1 MTTASPELLMRD
13 AAIIVVSAIVWSVL
27 TFAQDTNVPQLTYRT
42 GIDLVQ
48 VDVSVLDR
56 DRHPVLGLKPDDF
69 VVKEDGRVK
78 PIAAFSAVTLP
89 ERPPKPVGAWMR
101 EASPDVVTNL
111 TPKDGRLVV
120 ILLDYSIGRS
130 NFPEVRRTAEAAV
143 DQLGPGDVAAV
154 IYTSVGV
161 PQNFTADRGLL
172 RAAINQPF
180 LGIDVDPDDPFGA
193 RRGECRCGVCSLDVM
208 TNVADAVR
216 EVPHRRKMLL
226 FIGSNVSVSTT
237 DIACFAE
244 VRDAREKLLRAAGAA
259 NLTIH
264 TFDSNLLQSGGSGA
278 SQSGGIPPATDA
290 SARSAPLTRQN
301 DLAFFPGETGGR
313 AIKNTNAPWEPIP
326 AIFDE
331 TDSYYVLGFVPSSQK
346 DGGAFHNISVE
357 VNLPGVDVHPRKGY
371 YSPAAPTSAP
381 APLPNAPPATLS
393 AALRNMWPET
403 QIPMSVTTAAF
414 AAPGTPGATV
424 AVVARAQESG
434 AQNQPTQV
442 NVLTSAYDRDGKP
455 LATQVQTM
463 VVAPSATGQRV
474 FQYEALSRLRLDP
487 GRHEIRV
494 AAEDPSRHLVGSVY
508 TYADVPDFAKAPIS
522 LSGVVLGLRP
532 ARPDGPFRDLFPLEP
547 TARREFASASHVS
560 AFVRIYQ
567 SAHDEVLPVRV
578 SRRIIDASNRTVQES
593 SDRLFE
599 PRNSASH
606 SADYQFELPL
616 VSLAA
621 GQYLLTIEA
630 TRKEKQTA
638 HRDVVFS
645 VR

>member
-1 MTTASPELLMRD
+1 MRD
-13 AAIIVVSAIVWSVL
+13 AAIILVSAIAWSVL
-27 TFAQDTNVPQLTYRT
+27 IFAQDQNIPQLTYRT

-48 VDVSVLDR
+48 VDVSVLDK
-56 DRHPVLGLKPDDF
+56 DRRPVLGLKPGDF
-69 VVKEDGRVK
+69 IVKEDGTVK
-78 PIAAFSAVTLP
+78 AIAAFSAVTLP
-89 ERPPKPVGAWMR
+89 ERPPKPVAAWMR
-101 EASPDVVTNL
+101 EASPDLVTNL

-143 DQLGPGDVAAV
+143 DQLGPGDMAAV

-244 VRDAREKLLRAAGAA
+244 VREAREKLLRAAGAA

-278 SQSGGIPPATDA
+278 AQSGGIPPATDG
-290 SARSAPLTRQN
+290 SARSAPLIRQN

-331 TDSYYVLGFVPSSQK
+331 TDSYYVLAFAPSSQK
-346 DGGAFHNISVE
+346 DDGAFHNISVD
-357 VNLPGVDVHPRKGY
+357 VNLPGVEVHPRKGY
-371 YSPAAPTSAP
+371 YAPSPPTAAA
-381 APLPNAPPATLS
+381 ALPNAPPAPLS

-414 AAPGTPGATV
+414 AAPGIPGATV
-424 AVVARAQESG
+424 VIVARAQESG
-434 AQNQPTQV
+434 AQNQPTHV

-463 VVAPSATGQRV
+463 VVAPSAAGQKV
-474 FQYEALSRLRLDP
+474 FQYEALSRLRLGP

-494 AAEDPSRHLVGSVY
+494 AAEDPSRHVVGSVY

-532 ARPDGPFRDLFPLEP
+532 ARPDGVFRDLFPLEP
-547 TARREFASASHVS
+547 TARREFAPTNQVT
-560 AFVRIYQ
+560 AFVRVYQ
-567 SAHDEVLPVRV
+567 AEHDASLPVTLR
-578 SRRIIDASNRTVQES
+578 RRIIDASNRTVQES

-616 VSLAA
+616 ASLVA

-630 TRKEKQTA
+630 TRKEKQSA